1 MTTPATDTSRSS
13 GAAYAAVIDQDKTK
27 RGKGRSLRP
36 LTKLWPFIR
45 PYPGQLFAFLF
56 FLVLSA
62 LGSLTMPWIVK
73 LIIDCG
79 FGDASSE
86 IAACA
91 AIASDTEGS
100 LNQYFL
106 VAAIFAI
113 LFAITGA
120 LRFFFITRLG
130 QRVIADIRK
139 AVFNRLTLLSPAYFE
154 RVRTGEVL
162 SRLTTDTTL
171 VETVI
176 TGSVSFA
183 LRSIAQ
189 IIGAIGM
196 MFFLS
201 WKLALMVLC
210 IAPAMILPLVLFGKK
225 IKLYSRNSQD
235 SLAFASAR
243 AGEAIGSI
251 QTVQAYTQETH
262 ETLNFGREIEAS
274 YTAQRKRIRVQAA
287 LTALMFTIALTSI
300 IGILNFGAW
309 SVLQG
314 KMTGGDITAFVFL
327 AFLAI
332 AGASSLTETFTNLLR
347 AAGAADRLVEILDE
361 TPVIKAPKSPIA
373 LARVTGEIS
382 FQSVSFSYP
391 TRKETAALSDISF
404 TVKPGETVALVGPSG
419 AGKSTVFQL
428 LLRFYDLQK
437 GSISLDGIDIGALD
451 PQTLRSHIAVVQQ
464 SAPLFS
470 GSPAENIG
478 YGKESA
484 TRYDII
490 AAAKAAFAHDF
501 ILALPDGYET
511 DLGEQGSTLSGG
523 QRQRLAIARAILR
536 NAPILLLD
544 EATSALDSESE
555 QAVQKAFEQASKDRT
570 TLVIAHRLSTVLK
583 ADRILVLENGRIVE
597 TGSHSELV
605 AKNGLYARLAKIQFE
620 QGSFISN

>member
-120 LRFFFITRLG
+120 LRFYFITRLG

-620 QGSFISN
+620 QGSSISN